1 MEYKTIDFSRVLTF
15 EEIENIT
22 DEEYKNIL
30 NFCKYHINK
39 SYTVAS
45 LIGRERR
52 NNKTGKNFRYF
63 RMQPPTPIGPAN
75 VAMVE
80 ADRIAKTSHPLIKDL
95 DIKKRELIYTNYAI
109 RDNKMFINY
118 ILKLLNETQYS
129 SIQDFIDQINL
140 LKHLYENNNQKFI
153 LYKTIT
159 KINEKIKPIMDFF
172 VEYFQINDPVI
183 IINKVNEIIVKHPE
197 LLDED
202 VKCIQKII

>member
-15 EEIENIT
+15 EEIINVT
-22 DEEYKNIL
+22 DEEYNNIL
-30 NFCKYHINK
+30 NFCKYHISKNSITTIQLGTEK
-39 SYTVAS
+39 KDK
-45 LIGRERR
+45 
-52 NNKTGKNFRYF
+52 KTGKTFTRY
-63 RMQPPTPIGPAN
+63 RKLPSTPISPRNGI
-75 VAMVE
+75 MVE